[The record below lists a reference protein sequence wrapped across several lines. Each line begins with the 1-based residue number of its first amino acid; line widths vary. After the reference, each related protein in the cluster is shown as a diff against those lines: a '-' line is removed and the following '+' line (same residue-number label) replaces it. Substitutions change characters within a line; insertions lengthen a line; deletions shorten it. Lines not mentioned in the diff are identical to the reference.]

1 MHDGIK
7 FTKRLKITYELSKDV
22 NLRTDNTMSKW
33 KTDEKTQT
41 LINIYPTKKTQTLIN
56 IYLTKKTQT
65 LINIY
70 PTKSVLAPLVST

>member
-1 MHDGIK
+1 MHDVIK

-41 LINIYPTKKTQTLIN
+41 LINIY
-56 IYLTKKTQT
+56 LTKKCSCS
-65 LINIY
+65 N
-70 PTKSVLAPLVST
+70 SVHLEKTSYR